1 NGITGVHAGRLK
13 VAVTQ
18 APEKGK
24 ANQALVKLLAELLD
38 IKRSQIALV
47 AGETSHHKKFLI
59 TGIDR
64 ATLEQRLAI
73 FSPPSQGGAG
83 GVGGSFLSASG
94 AKRRAFLPADLRP
107 PFARPLGEAARRHGN
122 HPGEPGT

>member
-1 NGITGVHAGRLK
+1 MIELQSTTEGIILPVHAQPGARKNGITGVHAGRLK

-24 ANQALVKLLAELLD
+24 ANQAFVKLLAELLG

-47 AGETSHHKKFLI
+47 AGETSSQKKFLI

-64 ATLEQRLAI
+64 VTLERKLCNL
-73 FSPPSQGGAG
+73 SPPS
-83 GVGGSFLSASG
+83 
-94 AKRRAFLPADLRP
+94 
-107 PFARPLGEAARRHGN
+107 
-122 HPGEPGT
+122 

>member
-1 NGITGVHAGRLK
+1 MFELQSTIDGIILPIHAQPGARKNGITGVHAGRLK

-24 ANQALVKLLAELLD
+24 ANQALLKLLGELLD

-59 TGIDR
+59 TGIGR
-64 ATLEQRLAI
+64 TTLEQRLAALL
-73 FSPPSQGGAG
+73 FPLRKGGAG
-83 GVGGSFLSASG
+83 GW
-94 AKRRAFLPADLRP
+94 
-107 PFARPLGEAARRHGN
+107 GEGY
-122 HPGEPGT
+122 